1 MHPNLSQ
8 IPPEA
13 TQEPEEQGPPYVWA
27 AQRNAQGR
35 AAQTARGPG
44 SIQARGARTGD
55 DGPVQIRISHYI
67 TSDYVHTR
75 L

>member
-44 SIQARGARTGD
+44 SIWARGVQTGEYNR
-55 DGPVQIRISHYI
+55 PEIRISHYI
-67 TSDYVHTR
+67 TCS
-75 L
+75 